1 MVTFAETHEG
11 LSLRVPES
19 HPRKGGKQH
28 DDPLNLNIS
37 ISGGKENNDDFPSSG
52 E

>member
-1 MVTFAETHEG
+1 MQREVW
-11 LSLRVPES
+11 
-19 HPRKGGKQH
+19 KQH

-37 ISGGKENNDDFPSSG
+37 ISGGKENNNDFPSSG